1 MDSSSPESFPEPGT
15 SDEPVVVL
23 GIVAAPGQAIDLARK
38 LIEAD
43 LTDHIQTT
51 FPGARWQLDLLEAGV
66 VQPPAGDAE
75 IVDATR
81 DLLLEHEWDLVLCL
95 TDLPLHVGKRPV
107 VAHANAVHGVAVLSV
122 PALGATGV
130 RQRARGIITGL
141 VGQLLGADADDL
153 RGHQKSPARSALR
166 HRVRQ
171 LGTDVDEA
179 GTAFTARVLTGNL
192 RLLTGMVRANRPW
205 RLALGLSRALT
216 GAIAAGVFALVTA
229 DIWLLAD
236 TFGGIRLTGVAL
248 GSIIAITATLIIGAD
263 LWERGTSRQT
273 REQVALFNIVTVI
286 TVVLGVG
293 AFYAA
298 LFVLSALGALCL
310 VVPQVF
316 GATLG
321 HPAGF
326 TDYLEVAWLTCSLAT
341 VGGALG
347 AGLETDEAVRDA
359 AYTQHPAEP
368 I

>member
-1 MDSSSPESFPEPGT
+1 MDSSADSPAQ
-15 SDEPVVVL
+15 PVVVL
-23 GIVAAPGQAIDLARK
+23 GIVGAPGQAIGLARK
-38 LIEAD
+38 LVD
-43 LTDHIQTT
+43 DGLTEHVQTT
-51 FPGARWQLDLLEAGV
+51 FPGARWQIELVEAGL

-81 DLLLEHEWDLVLCL
+81 DLLLEREWDLVVHL

-130 RQRARGIITGL
+130 RQRTRAIITGL

-153 RGHQKSPARSALR
+153 REHQKSPARSALR

-171 LGTDVDEA
+171 LGTDVDDE

-205 RLALGLSRALT
+205 RLALGLTRALT

-263 LWERGTSRQT
+263 LWERGSSRQT

-286 TVVLGVG
+286 TVALGV
-293 AFYAA
+293 AALYAA
-298 LFVLSALGALCL
+298 LFVLSALGAMCL
-310 VVPQVF
+310 VVPEVF
-316 GATLG
+316 SSTLG
-321 HPAGF
+321 HPAGL

-347 AGLETDEAVRDA
+347 AGLETDEAVRVA
-359 AYTQHPAEP
+359 AYTQHAAEP

>member
-1 MDSSSPESFPEPGT
+1 MDSATGTSTESDA

-23 GIVAAPGQAIDLARK
+23 GVVAAPGQAIGLARK
-38 LIEAD
+38 LVD
-43 LTDHIQTT
+43 DNLSDHVQTN
-51 FPGARWQLDLLEAGV
+51 FPGARWQVELVEAGL

-81 DLLLEHEWDLVLCL
+81 DLLLEREWDLVVCL

-130 RQRARGIITGL
+130 RQRTRGIITGL

-153 RGHQKSPARSALR
+153 REHQKSPTRSALR

-171 LGTDVDEA
+171 LGTDVEDE

-205 RLALGLSRALT
+205 RLALGLTRALT

-273 REQVALFNIVTVI
+273 REQVALFNIVTMI

-298 LFVLSALGALCL
+298 LFVLSAIGALCL
-310 VVPQVF
+310 VVPQVI
-316 GATLG
+316 GATLD
-321 HPAGF
+321 HPVGF

-359 AYTQHPAEP
+359 AYTQHAAES

>member
-1 MDSSSPESFPEPGT
+1 MDSSAGPPPGPDSP
-15 SDEPVVVL
+15 DEPVVVL
-23 GIVAAPGQAIDLARK
+23 GVVAAPGQAIGLARK
-38 LIEAD
+38 LVDAGLAE
-43 LTDHIQTT
+43 HVETT
-51 FPGARWQLDLLEAGV
+51 FPGARWQIDLVEAGL

-81 DLLLEHEWDLVLCL
+81 DLLLEREWDLVVYL

-263 LWERGTSRQT
+263 LWERGGSRQT
-273 REQVALFNIVTVI
+273 REQVVLFNIVTTI

-298 LFVLSALGALCL
+298 LFVLSAIGALCL
-310 VVPQVF
+310 VVPQVI
-316 GATLG
+316 GATLD
-321 HPAGF
+321 HPVGF

>member
-1 MDSSSPESFPEPGT
+1 MGYEAVESEE
-15 SDEPVVVL
+15 SADEAAVVVL
-23 GIVAAPGQAIDLARK
+23 GIVAAPGQAVGLARK
-38 LIEAD
+38 LLAED
-43 LTDHIQTT
+43 LEGHVQAT
-51 FPGARWQLDLLEAGV
+51 FPGARWNIEIIEAGV
-66 VQPPAGDAE
+66 VTPPAGDTQ

-81 DLLLEHEWDLVLCL
+81 DVLLEHEWDLVVCM

-107 VAHANAVHGVAVLSV
+107 VAHANAVHGVAVVSV
-122 PALGATGV
+122 PALGPTGM
-130 RQRARGIITGL
+130 RQRARGIVTGL
-141 VGQLLGADADDL
+141 IGQLLGADADDL
-153 RGHQKSPARSALR
+153 RNHQRAPGRSVLH

-171 LGTDVDEA
+171 LGTDVNDD

-236 TFGGIRLTGVAL
+236 TFGWIRLTGVAV
-248 GSIIAITATLIIGAD
+248 GSIVAITATLIVGAN
-263 LWERGTSRQT
+263 LWERGTSRQN

-298 LFVLSALGALCL
+298 LFVLASVGVACL

-316 GATLG
+316 SATLG
-321 HPAGF
+321 HPAGI

-359 AYTQHPAEP
+359 AYTQHPATP